1 MFTIIACVAVV
12 GVSYWT
18 DRLSDKETVGRPS
31 VFDDDL
37 VRQSVVFA
45 SPRLEIDR
53 MGASCDPCH
62 ARHHCGQDTLI
73 PTSAVELRGSHIKAR
88 RHLPWQSLRPGML
101 LLYSLKPHRLYRFR
115 IGDHYGKDKS
125 IRDDR

>member
-45 SPRLEIDR
+45 RRDLRLIAWVLAAILVMLGIIADR
-53 MGASCDPCH
+53 IH
-62 ARHHCGQDTLI
+62 
-73 PTSAVELRGSHIKAR
+73 
-88 RHLPWQSLRPGML
+88 
-101 LLYSLKPHRLYRFR
+101 
-115 IGDHYGKDKS
+115 
-125 IRDDR
+125 